1 MIHTYTYPHV
11 PMSAPT
17 VRIARFASCAATHQD
32 GKIDGVELECGLA
45 ARTLSR
51 CMRIQY
57 EKSVDE
63 NAIAESSFSGLPK
76 CVCKRAGIKP
86 DMRYRNVMRRGTI
99 YADLC
104 CIRN

>member
-1 MIHTYTYPHV
+1 
-11 PMSAPT
+11 
-17 VRIARFASCAATHQD
+17 
-32 GKIDGVELECGLA
+32 
-45 ARTLSR
+45 
-51 CMRIQY
+51 MRIQY